1 MRYSKYFILD
11 ILLYFALYTGYI
23 NKIQQHVLP
32 YNISHISHI
41 SKSSKNPNSGIRAIV
56 LSADRMEGNM
66 SHVVRPAK
74 FK

>member
-32 YNISHISHI
+32 YNISHISLLYLI
-41 SKSSKNPNSGIRAIV
+41 SLIFPKALKIPTVV
-56 LSADRMEGNM
+56 LEPLFFLLIEWKEICHML
-66 SHVVRPAK
+66 
-74 FK
+74 